1 MLRLLALMVDM
12 VLNATFNNISLMSWR
27 SFFIAIVNIEN
38 PYSEISEL
46 NKNILIKAVLLSR
59 C

>member
-1 MLRLLALMVDM
+1 MLRLLALMIV
-12 VLNATFNNISLMSWR
+12 VVFNAIFNNISLISWR